1 VEQLDHTKFR
11 GIGQER
17 LCCPIQVFGIANKA
31 DVWYTQYQSR
41 ITRRISAA
49 ASPKVSNSFHTIL
62 NHAISREVAMGKILC
77 ATRGGE
83 ASYRTQDAAI
93 ALAKECGDELL
104 FLFVVDTHF
113 LDRAGH
119 AVRPDVVAE
128 EMSHM
133 GEFLLAM
140 AQERAQRHSVAATY
154 LLRRGEFRD
163 ELKATAC
170 EEGVD
175 LVVLGQPAGTGSAFA
190 PADLEAFA
198 AEIESET
205 GVDTRII

>member
-1 VEQLDHTKFR
+1 
-11 GIGQER
+11 
-17 LCCPIQVFGIANKA
+17 
-31 DVWYTQYQSR
+31 
-41 ITRRISAA
+41 
-49 ASPKVSNSFHTIL
+49 
-62 NHAISREVAMGKILC
+62 MGKILC

-93 ALAKECGDELL
+93 ALAKERGDELL

-113 LDRAGH
+113 LDKAGR

-140 AQERAQRHSVAATY
+140 AQERAQKQGVAADY
-154 LLRRGEFRD
+154 VLRRGKLRD
-163 ELKATAC
+163 ELKAAAR
-170 EEGVD
+170 EEGVA
-175 LVVLGQPAGTGSAFA
+175 LVVLGKPGGKGRAFV

-198 AEIESET
+198 AEIEAEA
-205 GVDTRII
+205 GVEAVIV